1 MSWAFLTRLLEE
13 VHHHST
19 FVGKLWLTALVVLR
33 VVLAAVGG
41 ETIYYD
47 EQSKFVCNTGQP
59 GCENVCYDAFAPLSH
74 ARFWVLQIIFVSS
87 PSLLYLAFAAH
98 KVAKRPGHGRCRR
111 GGGGGGGHGQS
122 RGARR
127 GLMIH
132 RGQNHFLEEGE
143 SNLEEEPMIFDDAVG
158 RQRHRPDREHRHDGR
173 RRIREEGL
181 MGIYVFQLISRT
193 ALEGAFLAGQYF
205 LYGFEVAARFAC
217 GRPPCPHVVDCFVS
231 RPTEKTVFLF
241 VMYGVSCLCLAL
253 NVCEMLHLGAGTVRD
268 ALARKDRGS
277 QTAPRGSP
285 EPACGRESGE
295 EMPTAPSLL
304 QFELRPISKASQT
317 PEGLAAAAKRPNGVA
332 EPRRGGGADVPDV
345 SPPRKN
351 LAEGGGGGV
360 GAGGR
365 PSLPVAGAEPA
376 AAAAVGGDGMRGSDS
391 GAGSSGTADE
401 NVGGGAGSSAMEQ
414 NVANARH
421 ERTATTHQAPSE
433 SDKGGSTSSKQNST
447 RLAVWI

>member
-1 MSWAFLTRLLEE
+1 
-13 VHHHST
+13 
-19 FVGKLWLTALVVLR
+19 R

-98 KVAKRPGHGRCRR
+98 KVAKQPGHGRCRR
-111 GGGGGGGHGQS
+111 GRGHGQG

-132 RGQNHFLEEGE
+132 RGQSHFLEEGE

-158 RQRHRPDREHRHDGR
+158 LQRHRPDRGHRHDGR
-173 RRIREEGL
+173 RRIREDGL
-181 MGIYVFQLISRT
+181 MAIYVFQLVSRT

-231 RPTEKTVFLF
+231 RPTEKTIFLL

-253 NVCEMLHLGAGTVRD
+253 NVCEMLHLVAGAARD
-268 ALARKDRGS
+268 ALASKDRGV
-277 QTAPRGSP
+277 QTVPQDRPRGSP
-285 EPACGRESGE
+285 EPACGCEFGE
-295 EMPTAPSLL
+295 GTPSAPSLL
-304 QFELRPISKASQT
+304 EYELRAISKASQT
-317 PEGLAAAAKRPNGVA
+317 SEAIAAADGAAKRPNGII
-332 EPRRGGGADVPDV
+332 EPRQGGSANVPGV

-351 LAEGGGGGV
+351 LAEGGGGIGGGGGV
-360 GAGGR
+360 GGR
-365 PSLPVAGAEPA
+365 PGL
-376 AAAAVGGDGMRGSDS
+376 
-391 GAGSSGTADE
+391 
-401 NVGGGAGSSAMEQ
+401 
-414 NVANARH
+414 
-421 ERTATTHQAPSE
+421 
-433 SDKGGSTSSKQNST
+433 
-447 RLAVWI
+447 

>member
-98 KVAKRPGHGRCRR
+98 KVAKRPGRGRCRR
-111 GGGGGGGHGQS
+111 GGGGGGHGQN
-122 RGARR
+122 RGGRR

-181 MGIYVFQLISRT
+181 MGIYVFQLVSRT

-285 EPACGRESGE
+285 ESA
-295 EMPTAPSLL
+295 
-304 QFELRPISKASQT
+304 
-317 PEGLAAAAKRPNGVA
+317 
-332 EPRRGGGADVPDV
+332 
-345 SPPRKN
+345 
-351 LAEGGGGGV
+351 
-360 GAGGR
+360 
-365 PSLPVAGAEPA
+365 
-376 AAAAVGGDGMRGSDS
+376 